1 MNVIKH
7 ILKPVIRYLIAKAY
21 NYITTHSVKIL
32 VNRSKNLIHFS
43 FLYQQNLTKYINN
56 KFILVIVDG

>member
-21 NYITTHSVKIL
+21 NYITTHYVKIL
-32 VNRSKNLIHFS
+32 VNRSKKPHSPFIFTS
-43 FLYQQNLTKYINN
+43 VKPTKHINN